1 MKVTLLSH
9 TPDPE
14 RTAAA
19 AARQCYSKF
28 SATKAYSV
36 LSPEDVKRLLRKII
50 ASGHLSVLE
59 HASFTFVIEG
69 ISRACSHQ
77 LVRHRIASYSQQS
90 QRYIKFDELEFV
102 IPESISNDSEAGKM
116 FLEVLEGCRETYR
129 KLLAKGI
136 PAEDA
141 RYILPQASPTKIVV
155 TMNARALLNF
165 FELRCCLSAQWEIR
179 RVAEEMLSLV
189 RAVAP
194 AIFESAGPF
203 CVSRRIC
210 PEKKYDCPVWV
221 RLYKKGGH

>member
-14 RTAAA
+14 RVAAA

-28 SATKAYSV
+28 SAAKAYSD
-36 LSPEDVKRLLRKII
+36 LSPEDIKRLLRKII

-59 HASFTFVIEG
+59 HVSFTFVIEG

-90 QRYIKFDELEFV
+90 QRYVKFEELEFV
-102 IPESISNDSEAGKM
+102 IPDSISNDSEAVKM
-116 FLEVLEGCRETYR
+116 FLEGLDGCKSIYR
-129 KLLAKGI
+129 KILAKGI

-155 TMNARALLNF
+155 TMNARSLLNF

-179 RVAEEMLSLV
+179 GVAEEMLSLDL
-189 RAVAP
+189 R
-194 AIFESAGPF
+194 
-203 CVSRRIC
+203 VSRPIL
-210 PEKKYDCPVWV
+210 
-221 RLYKKGGH
+221 RLP